1 MEQYL
6 KEYENCTL
14 CPRNCGVNRRRGQ
27 VGFCGL
33 TDSVKIA
40 RAALHYWEEPELSQ
54 DAGSGAI
61 FFTGCNL
68 RCIYC
73 QNHDISSDNNGYEI
87 SVEQLAREYI
97 RLQEEGAL
105 NINLVTAA
113 MHVPRVI
120 MALDMAKGLGLN
132 IPVVYNS
139 SGYESIKTL
148 KMLEGYVDIYLP
160 DLKYL
165 NSALAE
171 ELSNVKDYPE
181 VAMAALDEMYRQKKI
196 MIVRHLVLPGHTK
209 ESMEVIKYLYETY
222 GDDICISIMSQYTPI
237 ESLSDKFLKKN
248 HSELTRRIT
257 KREYDKVVNYAL
269 ELGIE
274 NAYIQERD
282 VALESFIPDFYK
294 KS

>member
-181 VAMAALDEMYRQKKI
+181 VAMAALDEMYRQKKK

>member
-181 VAMAALDEMYRQKKI
+181 VAMAALDEMYSQKKK

-209 ESMEVIKYLYETY
+209 ESMEVIKYLYEAY